1 MTPRDVLMIVGMVTG
16 GLAILGMGL
25 GLLALAIHERGQQ

>member
-1 MTPRDVLMIVGMVTG
+1 MTPRDLLLIVGMAAG

-25 GLLALAIHERGQQ
+25 GLLALAIHERGQR